1 MKFTPWKERA
11 LYFLLG
17 ALLVFGTLFLTGAI
31 SSQSQI
37 GRYRISAWTRGQF
50 VGAMIVDTTTGVV
63 KYVDR
68 TNEKLPFDQIK

>member
-37 GRYRISAWTRGQF
+37 GRYQISAWTRGQF